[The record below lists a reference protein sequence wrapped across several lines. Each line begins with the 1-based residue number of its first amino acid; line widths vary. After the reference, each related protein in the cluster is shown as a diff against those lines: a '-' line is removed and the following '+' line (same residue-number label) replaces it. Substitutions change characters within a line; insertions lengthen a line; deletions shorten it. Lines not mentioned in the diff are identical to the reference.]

1 MSTKSKNIFLGK
13 NIAPYPI
20 EDRIKSELADFV
32 SNCVVV
38 SDTST
43 NTNTN
48 SGWDADVNWNVLK
61 MKVDQMLIEMIRM
74 VVSMVIN
81 DLPRMNGDIDGYAP
95 GGRQAKA
102 KVMIVLMELF

>member
-38 SDTST
+38 SDT
-43 NTNTN
+43 NTFT
-48 SGWDADVNWNVLK
+48 SILLVGK
-61 MKVDQMLIEMIRM
+61 MLMLTEMC
-74 VVSMVIN
+74 
-81 DLPRMNGDIDGYAP
+81 
-95 GGRQAKA
+95 
-102 KVMIVLMELF
+102 

>member
-38 SDTST
+38 SDT
-43 NTNTN
+43 NTFTI

-61 MKVDQMLIEMIRM
+61 MKVDQMLMVLIEI
-74 VVSMVIN
+74 I
-81 DLPRMNGDIDGYAP
+81 
-95 GGRQAKA
+95 
-102 KVMIVLMELF
+102 